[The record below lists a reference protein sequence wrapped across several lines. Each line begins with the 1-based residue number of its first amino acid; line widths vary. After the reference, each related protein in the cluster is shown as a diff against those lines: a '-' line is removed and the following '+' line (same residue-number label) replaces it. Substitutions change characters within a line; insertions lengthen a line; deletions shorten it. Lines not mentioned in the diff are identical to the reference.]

1 VLVFT
6 SLYNAMKTP
15 IRAIITG
22 TTGMVGEG
30 VMHQC
35 LQHPDVE
42 AVLII
47 NRKPSG
53 YSHPK
58 LKEIVHADFYNLMPI
73 EDELAGYNACY
84 FCLGISSVGVS
95 KEDYYKTTYML
106 TIGVAQTLAALNP
119 DMTFCYISG
128 AGTDSKEKGTGWA
141 AVKGKTE
148 NDLMK
153 LPFKQVFAF
162 RPGFIKPIKGLT
174 NTHNYYKY
182 INWLFPLGR
191 AIYPGGFTTL
201 QELSQAM
208 FNVTQQGYSK
218 KVIEGKD
225 IIALGK

>member
-1 VLVFT
+1 
-6 SLYNAMKTP
+6 
-15 IRAIITG
+15 
-22 TTGMVGEG
+22 MVGEG

-35 LQHPDVE
+35 LQNPAVE

-47 NRKPSG
+47 NRKSSG

-58 LKEIVHADFYNLMPI
+58 LKEIVHADFYNLLPV
-73 EDELAGYNACY
+73 EDELVGYNACY

-95 KEDYYKTTYML
+95 KDDYYKTTYLL
-106 TIGVAQTLAALNP
+106 TMVVAQTLAALNP
-119 DMTFCYISG
+119 DMTFCYVSG

-174 NTHNYYKY
+174 KTHNFYKY
-182 INWLFPLGR
+182 INWLFPVGR
-191 AIYPGGFTTL
+191 KLFPAGFITL
-201 QELSQAM
+201 QELAAAM
-208 FNVTQQGYSK
+208 VQVTLQGYNK
-218 KVIEGKD
+218 QVIAGKD
-225 IIALGK
+225 IITLSKSV